1 LAISLLGTA
10 SCSSKA
16 SRTVEPSVVST
27 SPASAPTTV
36 APLPTDGAVTTLSA
50 EAAAAPATIP
60 VDGAAVLSQAVA
72 GLVAG
77 YHFTSTVT
85 VNGAE
90 TLVADGDRIGD
101 SSRLSLFSKGGS
113 VAYVITPAGSWA
125 FPEGGEWQVLDSP
138 PATAD
143 PIIALQSPLAVTV
156 GSSDGTTT
164 SMVVTVA
171 AAALGIAAEGNS
183 DVQVTVSG
191 GVLQQVSYTAALADG
206 TTASVVAVIGPLVDT
221 SPIVA
226 PI

>member
-1 LAISLLGTA
+1 MAIFLISA
-10 SCSSKA
+10 VACSSTA
-16 SRTVEPSVVST
+16 ERTVATVAVDSS
-27 SPASAPTTV
+27 AAGAPTTLA
-36 APLPTDGAVTTLSA
+36 APLDPSVTTVPGA
-50 EAAAAPATIP
+50 ETSVPAAP
-60 VDGAAVLSQAVA
+60 VDGAAVLAQAVA
-72 GLVAG
+72 GLAGG
-77 YHFTSTVT
+77 YHFTTTVS

-90 TLVADGDRIGD
+90 TLVADGDRIAD

-125 FPEGGEWQVLDSP
+125 FPENGEWESLDSP

-143 PIIALQSPLAVTV
+143 PIIALQAPLAVTV
-156 GSSDGTTT
+156 GTSDGTTT
-164 SMVVTVA
+164 SMVVTVTA
-171 AAALGIAAEGNS
+171 SALGIAAEGNS

-191 GVLQQVSYTAALADG
+191 GLLQQVSYSAALADG

>member
-1 LAISLLGTA
+1 MSLIGA
-10 SCSSKA
+10 VACSSTA
-16 SRTVEPSVVST
+16 ERTVDTAATAAVDSSV
-27 SPASAPTTV
+27 A
-36 APLPTDGAVTTLSA
+36 GATTTLSA
-50 EAAAAPATIP
+50 PLDPSVTTVPGVDTTVPAPP
-60 VDGAAVLSQAVA
+60 VDGAAVLAQAVA
-72 GLVAG
+72 GLAGG
-77 YHFTSTVT
+77 YHFTTTVS

-90 TLVADGDRIGD
+90 TLVADGDRIAD

-125 FPEGGEWQVLDSP
+125 FPENGEWEALDSP

-143 PIIALQSPLAVTV
+143 PIIALQAPLAVTV
-156 GSSDGTTT
+156 STSDGTTT
-164 SMVVTVA
+164 SMVVSVA

-191 GVLQQVSYTAALADG
+191 GLLQQVSYSAALADG
-206 TTASVVAVIGPLVDT
+206 TTASVVALIGPLVDT